1 MDTVI
6 SFTPAELVAFI
17 GAIAAVC
24 AGIATIVGFICKV
37 VAKWRAPEVEQNK
50 RIKACE
56 DRLDKLE
63 ANDKKY
69 SQFFANDDER
79 FTAIENSNR
88 VTQGAILAL
97 LKHALN
103 EGDKSALVD
112 AEKQLEKYLLEK

>member
-56 DRLDKLE
+56 EEIKELKEQNKLFTQ
-63 ANDKKY
+63 Y
-69 SQFFANDDER
+69 FGNDDRR
-79 FTAIENSNR
+79 FKEIEKSTKI
-88 VTQGAILAL
+88 TQGAILAL

-103 EGDKSALVD
+103 DGDKTALVD
-112 AEKQLEKYLLEK
+112 AEKQLEKYLLDK